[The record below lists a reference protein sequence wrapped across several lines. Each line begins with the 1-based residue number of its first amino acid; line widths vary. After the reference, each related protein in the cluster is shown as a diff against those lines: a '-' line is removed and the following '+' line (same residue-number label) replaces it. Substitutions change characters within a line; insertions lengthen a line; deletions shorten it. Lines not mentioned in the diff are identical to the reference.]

1 MHEKKINLKHL
12 HLSLAWAD
20 ETAINRTTD
29 ATNKLFILERSIV
42 LQIEKNELDF
52 VRRLRVHRSND

>member
-42 LQIEKNELDF
+42 LKIE
-52 VRRLRVHRSND
+52 